1 MKLNLHLGAHKT
13 ATTHFQSV
21 MEANRRLYE
30 KSTYYVSLG
39 EFRENVTQ
47 ANKLL
52 NLNVCNEVDGYLKSI
67 RTIKKQKL
75 IISEENIIGEA
86 KDIYNTECIYPNAS
100 KRLFRLKSFVSSF
113 EDVNIWISIR
123 SMDTFL
129 PSIYGESLL
138 HWDFRS
144 FSQVL
149 LANYNQSWL
158 PLIHLIKQTYPEA
171 KVNVICY
178 EDYADILPRWLEAL
192 TGEKDG
198 WNLLE
203 KVRPR
208 RSLNHLA
215 INVMKYSR
223 LCVPYSY
230 PPTTLRKMSAFLYSK
245 QISKKFSPFNEG
257 VISGLRD
264 GYERDIEA
272 IGKLRG
278 NVSIFR
284 S

>member
-1 MKLNLHLGAHKT
+1 MKLDLHLGAHKT

-30 KSTYYVSLG
+30 KNAYYVSLD
-39 EFRENVTQ
+39 EFRNNVTK

-52 NLNVCNEVDGYLKSI
+52 NLNVCNEVDGYLKRI
-67 RTIKKQKL
+67 RAIKKQKL

-86 KDIYNTECIYPNAS
+86 KDIYNTECIYTNAS
-100 KRLFRLKSFVSSF
+100 KRLCRLKSFVSSF

-129 PSIYGESLL
+129 PSIYCESLL

-178 EDYADILPRWLEAL
+178 EDYADVLPSWLEAL

-203 KVRPR
+203 EVRPR

-230 PPTTLRKMSAFLYSK
+230 PPKTLRKMSAFLYSK
-245 QISKKFSPFNEG
+245 QVSKKFSPFNKS
-257 VISGLRD
+257 VISDLRD

-272 IGKLRG
+272 IERLRG